1 MRLKPKYLSSENN
14 CIPGNAAHIILP
26 SGLAI
31 RICDMFL
38 TEMIEYVK
46 REGKTMFETLLNQ
59 NVCMYVMIMCG
70 CIGLIGRAV
79 MSSYL
84 ARLAKAAERMGTTRK
99 KALLEIRKRYEDI
112 ASLDVDIH
120 DTAAFVDKYIDR
132 LKIGFVPV
140 NVWNGFV
147 KNMGLVVAGTGI
159 FAAVYQYYVV
169 GDGPEALKMCVC
181 GLATYMLL
189 MAAHNQW
196 NCAWHMRALRDSVKN
211 YLSNSLSNRLRKEE
225 KKAEAPELQVAC
237 SSADEGMEKKRV
249 KKKQSRNGAADYDV
263 LLDGIMKKML
273 ADG

>member
-1 MRLKPKYLSSENN
+1 M
-14 CIPGNAAHIILP
+14 
-26 SGLAI
+26 
-31 RICDMFL
+31 
-38 TEMIEYVK
+38 
-46 REGKTMFETLLNQ
+46 
-59 NVCMYVMIMCG
+59 
-70 CIGLIGRAV
+70 
-79 MSSYL
+79 
-84 ARLAKAAERMGTTRK
+84 
-99 KALLEIRKRYEDI
+99 RKRYEDI
-112 ASLDVDIH
+112 RSLDVEVR

-237 SSADEGMEKKRV
+237 SSADEGMEKKKV